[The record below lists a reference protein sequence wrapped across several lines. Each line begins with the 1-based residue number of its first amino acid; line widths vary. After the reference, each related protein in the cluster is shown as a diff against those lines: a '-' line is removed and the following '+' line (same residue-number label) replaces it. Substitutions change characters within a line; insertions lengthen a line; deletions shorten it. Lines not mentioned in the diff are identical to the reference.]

1 MIKVETVETT
11 ESGTKVEMKGTM
23 MDLMADT
30 VQIVDALAIAI
41 SEKSEISEEIIR
53 KTILYGIT
61 DCWRKKR
68 RRIMIEFQKLWC
80 AYRRCNNCGVEE
92 EVKEIKIAGF
102 SVALCK
108 KCRNELKELLEEEG

>member
-41 SEKSEISEEIIR
+41 SEKNEIPEEIIR
-53 KTILYGIT
+53 ETILYGIT
-61 DCWRKKR
+61 DCWRKKG
-68 RRIMIEFQKLWC
+68 EK
-80 AYRRCNNCGVEE
+80 
-92 EVKEIKIAGF
+92 
-102 SVALCK
+102 
-108 KCRNELKELLEEEG
+108 